1 MPIIQFHLD
10 DRSPFTEDFII
21 SKDATLPDLEVQLLD
36 ESAVV
41 DLTGAT
47 IKFSMDDQLGVAKVN
62 AVSAVLSDGPN
73 GKFKYQWV
81 AADTNT
87 EGIFFGQFE
96 VTAATKIYRIP
107 DNEKQRLRIVV
118 GPRIN

>member
-1 MPIIQFHLD
+1 MTLIQFHLD

-47 IKFSMDDQLGVAKVN
+47 VKFSMDDQLGVAKVN
-62 AVSAVLSDGPN
+62 AVVAVLSDGPN

-96 VTAATKIYRIP
+96 VTAGAKIYRIP
-107 DNEKQRLRIVV
+107 DNEKQKLRIVV